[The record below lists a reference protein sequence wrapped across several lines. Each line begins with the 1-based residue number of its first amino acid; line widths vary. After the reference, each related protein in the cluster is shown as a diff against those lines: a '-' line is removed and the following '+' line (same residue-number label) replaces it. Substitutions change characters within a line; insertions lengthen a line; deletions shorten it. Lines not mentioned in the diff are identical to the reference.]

1 MDLLLDVPNHQQ
13 FEVFSAAGL
22 QASPSTARGALEPLG
37 SQFPIAPPPAAFSA
51 LPCRTCTAD
60 QSGSVIMLFLW
71 SLFGSSHRGR
81 ANETDQR
88 HCAPHFHSAA
98 SARHIPMTSNLSRQ
112 GVNKLMIP
120 WRIHS
125 WWEVVLYRSTIH
137 SCTMQSCARC
147 LFYGIDNQSFQIY
160 MMVILPI
167 IFTGDL
173 EARHIIL
180 HSRSSQSSMF
190 STSFGMSKHYGDSP
204 SINK

>member
-1 MDLLLDVPNHQQ
+1 MIGSAHEAPRRSFFITSTTTSRGTRFQSPFLTAPPLFAPKMDLLLDVPNHQQ

-112 GVNKLMIP
+112 GVNKPMIP

-125 WWEVVLYRSTIH
+125 
-137 SCTMQSCARC
+137 
-147 LFYGIDNQSFQIY
+147 
-160 MMVILPI
+160 
-167 IFTGDL
+167 
-173 EARHIIL
+173 
-180 HSRSSQSSMF
+180 
-190 STSFGMSKHYGDSP
+190 
-204 SINK
+204 